1 MKIENIKEYYSK
13 KSLEDY
19 RVDYLYHNVTEV
31 MNQVL
36 RIKLI
41 KNYFGKYL
49 KSSGNKVLDLACGN
63 ANDIIN
69 LNKIFSKKIIK
80 FVGVDLGKKTIKQL
94 NYLNIKNCKFVN
106 GDVENIDL
114 KEKFDIVL
122 SSEVAE
128 HLEDFDAHLRVIKNH
143 LKPDGHLILSTPNG
157 KYLFRDIY
165 RIISIIFKPKSVKE
179 IEHQH
184 DHEEDEHINVMPY
197 CYLKNKLNKYGF
209 EILEKKRTMLMFGAG
224 YAEPY
229 YGVLAF
235 IDNIL
240 PKNWIYLGNGVVL
253 VARIKHK

>member
-69 LNKIFSKKIIK
+69 LNKIFGKKIIK

-165 RIISIIFKPKSVKE
+165 RIISIIFNIETKMIMIAEGSCITIFIISSVNNTSKSG
-179 IEHQH
+179 ITNT
-184 DHEEDEHINVMPY
+184 DEKIVPMTN
-197 CYLKNKLNKYGF
+197 N
-209 EILEKKRTMLMFGAG
+209 
-224 YAEPY
+224 
-229 YGVLAF
+229 
-235 IDNIL
+235 
-240 PKNWIYLGNGVVL
+240 
-253 VARIKHK
+253 